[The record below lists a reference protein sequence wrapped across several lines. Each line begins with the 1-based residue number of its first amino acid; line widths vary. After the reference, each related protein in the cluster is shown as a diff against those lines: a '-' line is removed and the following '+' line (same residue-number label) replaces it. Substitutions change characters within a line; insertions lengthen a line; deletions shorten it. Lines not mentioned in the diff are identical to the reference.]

1 MVSDPDARTRVAE
14 LVAGVAGTDAAMQ
27 RLMAA
32 ETTLARRLHSLQ
44 SRDAR
49 LGFEEA
55 VQAAF

>member
-1 MVSDPDARTRVAE
+1 
-14 LVAGVAGTDAAMQ
+14 MQ

-49 LGFEEA
+49 LGFEASNQYFDIPLDLVEK
-55 VQAAF
+55 VVNCRWLAATRPAPE